1 MKSLILC
8 TTASDSICKIAL
20 DSLEM
25 KKIRFKHCDKPVGP
39 HGIRVYSDTVITAN
53 SYELA
58 RRFKCIDVI
67 NMKEI
72 SFKDYDDYANYVS
85 ETRKYKDTRNKK
97 EVFENDK

>member
-8 TTASDSICKIAL
+8 TTASDSICKLAL

-53 SYELA
+53 SYN
-58 RRFKCIDVI
+58 DSV
-67 NMKEI
+67 
-72 SFKDYDDYANYVS
+72 SFFYGGCYDSGTLHHRADFQYCQLNRSQEQLLVS
-85 ETRKYKDTRNKK
+85 GPRVYSL
-97 EVFENDK
+97 